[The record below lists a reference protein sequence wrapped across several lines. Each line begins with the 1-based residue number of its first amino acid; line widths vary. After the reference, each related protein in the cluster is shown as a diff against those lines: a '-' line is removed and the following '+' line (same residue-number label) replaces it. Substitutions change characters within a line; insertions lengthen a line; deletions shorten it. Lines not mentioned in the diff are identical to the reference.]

1 MKMGAAPSFAAER
14 NERMSK
20 FNDFAKEFDAAF
32 KAARDEYAAAYDN
45 LVQARR
51 VDTDAKAWRPND
63 TAEDKQLRTATAALD
78 LNRAAAEF
86 KIAGG
91 RIWAEFDV
99 KCKELRKGLEKA
111 VQKDGL
117 ANPEAIDANALEL
130 LKSGV
135 LTVEDY
141 SAFSEKYSGNSTMLK
156 LVAKYALEASEK
168 TDDVEDA
175 AALRILSDNC
185 KTGMG
190 TVLRAWNE
198 LEGVASYCS
207 GRGGSSRT
215 AIDPTHIIS
224 MGKWWEELAGQSIEN
239 F

>member
-1 MKMGAAPSFAAER
+1 
-14 NERMSK
+14 MSRY
-20 FNDFAKEFDAAF
+20 NTYARQLDAAF
-32 KAARDEYAAAYDN
+32 KTARDEYAEAYGD
-45 LVQARR
+45 LERARQA
-51 VDTDAKAWRPND
+51 DTDAKAWRPND
-63 TAEDKQLRTATAALD
+63 NEEDKRLRIATAGLE
-78 LNRAAAEF
+78 LNKADAAF
-86 KIAGG
+86 KIAEAK
-91 RIWAEFDV
+91 IWPEFDA

-141 SAFSEKYSGNSTMLK
+141 YSLAERYDGNSTMLK
-156 LVAKYALEASEK
+156 LLSKYALDAADG
-168 TDDVEDA
+168 TDDVKEA
-175 AALRILSDNC
+175 AALRMLSDNC
-185 KTGMG
+185 KTGAG
-190 TVLRAWNE
+190 AVLRAWNE
-198 LEGVASYCS
+198 LEGLAGYCS

>member
-1 MKMGAAPSFAAER
+1 
-14 NERMSK
+14 MSRYSTY
-20 FNDFAKEFDAAF
+20 ARQLDAAF
-32 KAARDEYAAAYDN
+32 RTARDEYAEAYSS
-45 LVQARR
+45 LEQARQA
-51 VDTDAKAWRPND
+51 DTDAKAWRPND
-63 TAEDKQLRTATAALD
+63 NEEDKRLRIATAELELNKADAA
-78 LNRAAAEF
+78 F
-86 KIAGG
+86 KIAEA
-91 RIWAEFDV
+91 RTWSEFDM
-99 KCKELRKGLEKA
+99 KCKELRKELEKD

-207 GRGGSSRT
+207 GRGGSSRSVT
-215 AIDPTHIIS
+215 TPEHIIS
-224 MGKWWEELAGQSIEN
+224 MGKWWEELTGQAIEN

>member
-1 MKMGAAPSFAAER
+1 
-14 NERMSK
+14 MSRY
-20 FNDFAKEFDAAF
+20 NTYARQLDAAF
-32 KAARDEYAAAYDN
+32 KTARDEYAEAYSS
-45 LVQARR
+45 LEQARQA
-51 VDTDAKAWRPND
+51 DTDAKAWRPND
-63 TAEDKQLRTATAALD
+63 NEEDKRLRIATAGLE
-78 LNRAAAEF
+78 LNKADAAF
-86 KIAGG
+86 KIAEA
-91 RIWAEFDV
+91 RIWPEFDA
-99 KCKELRKGLEKA
+99 KCKELRRELEKD
-111 VQKDGL
+111 VQKNSL
-117 ANPEAIDANALEL
+117 ANPDAIDANALEL
-130 LKSGV
+130 LKSGA

-168 TDDVEDA
+168 TDDVKDA
-175 AALRILSDNC
+175 VALRILADNC

-224 MGKWWEELAGQSIEN
+224 MGRWWETLTQNTIED

>member
-1 MKMGAAPSFAAER
+1 
-14 NERMSK
+14 MSRY
-20 FNDFAKEFDAAF
+20 NTYAQQLDAAF
-32 KAARDEYAAAYDN
+32 KTARDEYVEAYSS
-45 LVQARR
+45 LEQARQA
-51 VDTDAKAWRPND
+51 DTDAKAWRPND
-63 TAEDKQLRTATAALD
+63 NEEDKRLRIATAGLE
-78 LNRAAAEF
+78 LNKADAAF
-86 KIAGG
+86 KIAEA
-91 RIWAEFDV
+91 RIWPEFDA
-99 KCKELRKGLEKA
+99 KCKELRKELEKD
-111 VQKDGL
+111 VQKNSL
-117 ANPEAIDANALEL
+117 ANPDAIDTNTVEL
-130 LKSGV
+130 LKAGV

-141 SAFSEKYSGNSTMLK
+141 ANLVERFANNATMLR
-156 LVAKYALEASEK
+156 LIGKYALDESIASGDIKE
-168 TDDVEDA
+168 A

-224 MGKWWEELAGQSIEN
+224 MGKWWEELAGQAIED

>member
-1 MKMGAAPSFAAER
+1 MTKY
-14 NERMSK
+14 NVY
-20 FNDFAKEFDAAF
+20 AKQLDAAF
-32 KAARDEYAAAYDN
+32 RTARDEYAKSYAELQAAQ
-45 LVQARR
+45 QANE
-51 VDTDAKAWRPND
+51 DAGAWRPDDDAAN
-63 TAEDKQLRTATAALD
+63 KQLRVATTALELNKAEAA
-78 LNRAAAEF
+78 F
-86 KIAGG
+86 KITETKV
-91 RIWAEFDV
+91 WPEFDT
-99 KCKELRKGLEKA
+99 KCKELRRELEKD
-111 VQKDGL
+111 VQKNSL
-117 ANPEAIDANALEL
+117 ANPDAIDANALEL
-130 LKSGV
+130 LKSGA

-141 SAFSEKYSGNSTMLK
+141 YSFAERYESNATMLR
-156 LVAKYALEASEK
+156 VISKYALDASENA
-168 TDDVEDA
+168 DDTKDA
-175 AALRILSDNC
+175 VALRILSDNC

>member
-1 MKMGAAPSFAAER
+1 
-14 NERMSK
+14 MSK
-20 FNDFAKEFDAAF
+20 YNTYARQLDAAF
-32 KAARDEYAAAYDN
+32 RTARDEYAKSYAELQAAQ
-45 LVQARR
+45 QANE
-51 VDTDAKAWRPND
+51 DAGAWRPDDDAAN
-63 TAEDKQLRTATAALD
+63 KQLRVATTALELNKAEAA
-78 LNRAAAEF
+78 F
-86 KIAGG
+86 KITETKV
-91 RIWAEFDV
+91 WPEFDA
-99 KCKELRKGLEKA
+99 KCKELRKELEKD

-117 ANPEAIDANALEL
+117 ANPDAIDANTVEL
-130 LKSGV
+130 LKAGV

-141 SAFSEKYSGNSTMLK
+141 YSLAERYEGNSTMLR
-156 LVAKYALEASEK
+156 LLGKYALDESIASGDIKE
-168 TDDVEDA
+168 A
-175 AALRILSDNC
+175 AALRMLSDNC

>member
-1 MKMGAAPSFAAER
+1 
-14 NERMSK
+14 MSRY
-20 FNDFAKEFDAAF
+20 NTYARQLDAAF
-32 KAARDEYAAAYDN
+32 KTARDEYAEAYSS
-45 LVQARR
+45 LEQARQA
-51 VDTDAKAWRPND
+51 DTDAKAWRPND
-63 TAEDKQLRTATAALD
+63 NEEDKRLRIATAELELNKADAA
-78 LNRAAAEF
+78 F
-86 KIAGG
+86 KIAEA
-91 RIWAEFDV
+91 RTWSEFDM
-99 KCKELRKGLEKA
+99 KCKELRKELEKD

-207 GRGGSSRT
+207 GRGGSSRSVT
-215 AIDPTHIIS
+215 TPEHIIS
-224 MGKWWEELAGQSIEN
+224 MGKWWEELTGQAIEN

>member
-1 MKMGAAPSFAAER
+1 MSRYNHFAR
-14 NERMSK
+14 
-20 FNDFAKEFDAAF
+20 DLDIAF
-32 KAARDEYAAAYDN
+32 RAARDEYAAAYDN
-45 LVQARR
+45 LEQARQA
-51 VDTDAKAWRPND
+51 DTDAKAWRPND
-63 TAEDKQLRTATAALD
+63 NEEDKRLRIATAGLELSRVD
-78 LNRAAAEF
+78 AAF
-86 KIAGG
+86 KISEA
-91 RIWAEFDV
+91 RTWSEFDM
-99 KCKELRKGLEKA
+99 KCKELRKELEKD
-111 VQKDGL
+111 VQKNSL
-117 ANPEAIDANALEL
+117 ANPDAIDANALEL
-130 LKSGV
+130 LKSGA

-141 SAFSEKYSGNSTMLK
+141 YSFVERYKGNATMLR
-156 LVAKYALEASEK
+156 VISKYALDASENADNTK
-168 TDDVEDA
+168 DA

-224 MGKWWEELAGQSIEN
+224 MGKWWEELAGQAIEN

>member
-1 MKMGAAPSFAAER
+1 MSRYNHFAR
-14 NERMSK
+14 
-20 FNDFAKEFDAAF
+20 DLDIAF
-32 KAARDEYAAAYDN
+32 RAARDEYAAAYDN
-45 LVQARR
+45 LEQARQA
-51 VDTDAKAWRPND
+51 DTDAKAWKPND
-63 TAEDKQLRTATAALD
+63 NEEDKRLHIATAALE
-78 LNRAAAEF
+78 LNKADAAF
-86 KIAGG
+86 KIAES
-91 RIWAEFDV
+91 RIWPEFDA
-99 KCKELRKGLEKA
+99 KRKELRKELEKD
-111 VQKDGL
+111 VQKNSL
-117 ANPEAIDANALEL
+117 ANPDAIDANALEL
-130 LKSGV
+130 LKSGA

-168 TDDVEDA
+168 TDDVKAA

-215 AIDPTHIIS
+215 ATDPTHIIS
-224 MGKWWEELAGQSIEN
+224 MGKWWEELAGQAIEN

>member
-1 MKMGAAPSFAAER
+1 
-14 NERMSK
+14 MSRYNTYAQRLDTT
-20 FNDFAKEFDAAF
+20 FRS
-32 KAARDEYAAAYDN
+32 ARDEYAAAYDN

-51 VDTDAKAWRPND
+51 ADTDAKAWRRND

-78 LNRAAAEF
+78 LSKAEAEF
-86 KIAGG
+86 KIADG
-91 RIWAEFDV
+91 RIWSEFDM
-99 KCKELRKGLEKA
+99 KCKELRKELEKD
-111 VQKDGL
+111 VQKNSL
-117 ANPEAIDANALEL
+117 ANPDAIDANALEL
-130 LKSGV
+130 LKSGA

-168 TDDVEDA
+168 TDDVEGA

-198 LEGVASYCS
+198 LEGLASYCS

-224 MGKWWEELAGQSIEN
+224 MGKWWEELAGQAIEN

>member
-1 MKMGAAPSFAAER
+1 
-14 NERMSK
+14 MSK
-20 FNDFAKEFDAAF
+20 YNTYARQLDTAF
-32 KAARDEYAAAYDN
+32 RSARDEYAAAYDS

-51 VDTDAKAWRPND
+51 ADTDAKAWRPND

-78 LNRAAAEF
+78 LNKAEAEF
-86 KIAGG
+86 KIADG
-91 RIWAEFDV
+91 RIWPEFDA

-141 SAFSEKYSGNSTMLK
+141 YSLAERYDGNSTMLK
-156 LVAKYALEASEK
+156 LLSKYALDAADG
-168 TDDVEDA
+168 TDDVKEA
-175 AALRILSDNC
+175 AALRMLSDNC
-185 KTGMG
+185 KTGAG

-198 LEGVASYCS
+198 LEGLAGYCS
-207 GRGGSSRT
+207 GRGGSRNAPISPDF
-215 AIDPTHIIS
+215 AIS